1 VSASL
6 DPEPQREPQPAM
18 GAPPKRAVRI
28 GLTGPIG
35 CGKST
40 VASWLSEMGANVID
54 ADQVARE
61 VTPPG
66 SAELAAIGDAFG
78 IGILRGDGTLD
89 RAALGRIVFTD
100 PAALRRLEAI
110 IHPAVRPRMLAA
122 IEAAE
127 ASGAAGV
134 VIEAIK
140 LVEGGLAADC
150 DEVWLVACDPDVQR
164 DRLLARDRDHAA
176 PAEGSGSVEAAIG
189 QPAPGA
195 TAAHERARAGTP
207 PTADASATTAADEPA
222 GAVAR
227 ALADAE
233 ARIAAQG
240 DLVARL
246 TPLATRV
253 IDTSG
258 SIAESRSRVEAAW
271 AAALNGS
278 AANAESDP

>member
-1 VSASL
+1 MSEAP
-6 DPEPQREPQPAM
+6 DPARRGEPAARKPIA
-18 GAPPKRAVRI
+18 RAIRI

-40 VASWLSEMGANVID
+40 VASWLGELGAAVID
-54 ADQVARE
+54 ADQVARD

-66 SAELAAIGDAFG
+66 SAELAAVVEAFG

-89 RAALGRIVFTD
+89 RAALGRIVFAD

-140 LVEGGLAADC
+140 LVEGGLAAVC
-150 DEVWLVACDPDVQR
+150 DEVWLVTCEPDVQR

-189 QPAPGA
+189 QPA
-195 TAAHERARAGTP
+195 ARASTP

-278 AANAESDP
+278 AANADSDR